1 MGIRRR
7 RFLALLGGVTAMSPI
22 LSWPRAFAA
31 NRTVGFLLGLANDVE
46 AQTRVQA
53 FEQGLRREGWSP
65 GRDVNIEYRYASGD
79 ARRMHMLAKEL
90 VARKPDVIV
99 GHSTPVV
106 RALLQE
112 THDIPIVF
120 VVVADPVGDG
130 FAESIPRPGAN
141 ATGFTNLNAS
151 ITGKLLTILKQISPG
166 LTRVGLML
174 NPDTGV
180 SNGLFYLRPF
190 ETAAPAFAV
199 EAIPMPVRTPAD
211 IELRMAELAR
221 EPSAGLIVMPDNFLT
236 VHRELIISSAAK
248 WRIPAI
254 YPYRY
259 FVEAGGLMSYGVHV
273 VDLFSRA
280 SEYVARI
287 LDGAKPGELPIQAP
301 TKFEFV
307 INLRTAR
314 ALNIEVPKILI
325 AGADSILQ

>member
-7 RFLALLGGVTAMSPI
+7 RFLALLGGATAAWPF
-22 LSWPRAFAA
+22 LPWPRAFAA
-31 NRTVGFLLGLANDVE
+31 NRTIGFLLGLANDAE
-46 AQTRVQA
+46 AQARVQA
-53 FEQGLRREGWSP
+53 FEQGLKREGWTP
-65 GRDVNIEYRYASGD
+65 GRNIRVEYRYAAGD
-79 ARRMHMLAKEL
+79 AKRMRSLAKEL
-90 VARKPDVIV
+90 VGLKPDIIV

-112 THDIPIVF
+112 TYTIPIVF

-130 FAESIPRPGAN
+130 FAESIPRPGRN

-151 ITGKLLTILKQISPG
+151 ITGKLLTILKQISPS

-190 ETAAPAFAV
+190 ETAAPSFAV
-199 EAIPMPVRTPAD
+199 EAIPMPVRTAAD
-211 IELRMAELAR
+211 IEQRMADLVR
-221 EPSAGLIVMPDNFLT
+221 EPNAGLIVMPDNFLT
-236 VHRELIISSAAK
+236 VHRTLIISNAAK
-248 WRIPAI
+248 WRIPTI

-287 LDGAKPGELPIQAP
+287 LDGAKPGDLPIQAP

-307 INLRTAR
+307 INLRTAQ
-314 ALNIEVPKILI
+314 ALNIEVPKILL
-325 AGADSILQ
+325 AGADAVLQ